1 MEMSIEIMDKVFS
14 IQESNAFALKLIA
27 VFGRRTT
34 FERPELSVEIGYVVE
49 PALFRNYGNR

>member
-1 MEMSIEIMDKVFS
+1 MSIEIMDKVFS